1 MPSRIEMA
9 AAFARAAHQ
18 AVGQKRKYSG
28 APYWTH
34 LTAVAAMVRQVDGA
48 TEDMVIAAYLHDV
61 LEDTQV
67 AMIDISMLFGA
78 DVLDLVHALTD
89 QFSAPHYGNRAYRKS
104 LEAARLATVSPDAQ
118 TIKYA
123 DLIDNTSSIVAFDPG
138 FAQVYLPEA
147 KHLLSVMHRGD
158 PGLRNR
164 ALRVVEEA
172 EARLMML
179 PA

>member
-18 AVGQKRKYSG
+18 AVGQKRKYTG

-34 LTAVAAMVRQVDGA
+34 CQAVAKTVTTYAE
-48 TEDMVIAAYLHDV
+48 TEDQIVAAWLHDI

-67 AMIDISMLFGA
+67 RMIDISMLFGA

-89 QFSAPHYGNRAYRKS
+89 QFIYPHYGNRAYRKA
-104 LEAARLATVSPDAQ
+104 LEADRLSLVSPRAQ

-123 DLIDNTSSIVAFDPG
+123 DLIDNTQTIVEFDPG
-138 FAQVYLPEA
+138 FAPVYLHEME
-147 KHLLSVMHRGD
+147 HLLAVMTKGD

-164 ALRVVEEA
+164 ALRVLDEA
-172 EARLMML
+172 KARLQTT

>member
-18 AVGQKRKYSG
+18 AVGQRRKYTD

-34 LTAVAAMVRQVDGA
+34 CEAVAKIVSPYAE
-48 TEDMVIAAYLHDV
+48 TEDMIVAAWLHDI

-67 AMIDISMLFGA
+67 VMIDISMLFGA
-78 DVLDLVHALTD
+78 DVLDLVYALTD
-89 QFSAPHYGNRAYRKS
+89 KFTYPHYGNRAHRKS
-104 LEAARLATVSPDAQ
+104 LEADRLATASPHAQ

-123 DLIDNTSSIVAFDPG
+123 DLIDNTMSIVEFDLG

-147 KHLLSVMHRGD
+147 KHLLTVMHQGD
-158 PGLRNR
+158 PGLRKR

-172 EARLMML
+172 ETRLMKL
-179 PA
+179 PT